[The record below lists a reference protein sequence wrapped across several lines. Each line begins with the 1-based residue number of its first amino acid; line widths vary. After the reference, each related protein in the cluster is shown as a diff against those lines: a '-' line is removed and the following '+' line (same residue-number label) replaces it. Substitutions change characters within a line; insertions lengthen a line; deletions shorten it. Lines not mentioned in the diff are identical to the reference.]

1 MNLERKTLHYN
12 DKMTTSAQ
20 LLDIVSGG
28 DYTVN
33 INLDTLVKEDPLSL
47 RVHMRHWAHTSPNS
61 KFLLSGN
68 LEFYQ
73 KMQIPKELES
83 KVTYTGF

>member
-83 KVTYTGF
+83 KVTYIGF